1 MVAIVADSTSEHL
14 ISTRTGRK
22 LEVREYGDPS
32 GHPVIFFHG
41 LIGSHYQAS
50 YIAEQATQ
58 HELRIIAPNRPGVG
72 RSEFVWRQSV
82 LEAVPDIEDL
92 TAALHVDQFSVIG
105 ISGGTPYAAG
115 LSTSA
120 GFTHPDDHRDQRHG
134 TDALPGAL
142 HGMDRQRRLALELGS
157 RYSKLARQESRCW
170 GERFRAHPQAFLKR
184 LVETWPAADQ
194 KVFEREEIFDLFLL
208 DLRQV
213 FIDGNGP
220 ETFAQEL
227 RLYRNYGFSLA
238 DLPGDR
244 HVTLWQGLDD
254 IIVPPAMAWKM
265 AQTLPHCEAHLVP
278 GGHFVAITI
287 SDQIIARL
295 SSTSRAR
302 QDRRSPR
309 DQANRVE
316 RIHASRLLLAS
327 FRGHLLSFGED
338 LEIARQYLFRAVE
351 KWPGVGIGERRVFP
365 QDLGVSVVRRADDH
379 RHADRLAVDLK
390 INEILLALEAD
401 RA

>member
-105 ISGGTPYAAG
+105 ISGGTPYALACLLRLG
-115 LSTSA
+115 SRIRTTTVIS
-120 GFTHPDDHRDQRHG
+120 GMGPMR
-134 TDALPGAL
+134 LPGAL

-157 RYSKLARQESRCW
+157 RYPKLARQESRRW
-170 GERFRAHPQAFLKR
+170 GERFRAHPQSFLKR

-295 SSTSRAR
+295 KQHLESETGSSITA
-302 QDRRSPR
+302 
-309 DQANRVE
+309 
-316 RIHASRLLLAS
+316 
-327 FRGHLLSFGED
+327 
-338 LEIARQYLFRAVE
+338 
-351 KWPGVGIGERRVFP
+351 
-365 QDLGVSVVRRADDH
+365 
-379 RHADRLAVDLK
+379 
-390 INEILLALEAD
+390 
-401 RA
+401 